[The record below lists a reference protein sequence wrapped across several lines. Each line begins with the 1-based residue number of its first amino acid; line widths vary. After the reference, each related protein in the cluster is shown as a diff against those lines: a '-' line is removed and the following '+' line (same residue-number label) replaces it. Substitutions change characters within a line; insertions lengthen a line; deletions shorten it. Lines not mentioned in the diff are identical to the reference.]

1 MNRLYILLL
10 ALLAAQ
16 FASAAKETWTL
27 TSKDGHSIEVDY
39 IFYDGVQLSF
49 KKVGGMNKI
58 KIDPSLLNE
67 KSWKALQADFS
78 KKAKIDLEVTRRTK
92 TSTDT
97 DRQSY
102 SGYYDTYTHTT
113 KEIEKLNLFYVEVE
127 SSSHFETAL
136 TVEYFIFHKESIEY
150 GRIPAKVS
158 LREPFETVL
167 EKTTAGST
175 YSSSYA
181 GYGTYYRSGSGA
193 TTAEAAVILLDSDGN
208 EINSYA
214 NSTKLMNFTNR
225 IKAKKREEYAKAD
238 GTKKNQKKKKK
249 KKPANNNNKT
259 ID

>member
-1 MNRLYILLL
+1 M
-10 ALLAAQ
+10 LAAQ

-27 TSKDGHSIEVDY
+27 TSKDGRSIEADY

-49 KKVGGMNKI
+49 RKVGGMNKI
-58 KIDPSLLNE
+58 KIDPSLLSDQ
-67 KSWKALQADFS
+67 SWKELQNDFS
-78 KKAKIDLEVTRRTK
+78 KEAKIDLEVTRRTK

-97 DRQSY
+97 DRRSY

-136 TVEYFIFHKESIEY
+136 TVEYFIFHQESIEY

-158 LREPFETVL
+158 LRKPFETVL

-181 GYGTYYRSGSGA
+181 GYGTYYKSGSGA
-193 TTAEAAVILLDSDGN
+193 TTAEAAVILLDTEGN

-214 NSTKLMNFTNR
+214 NSTKLMDFTNR
-225 IKAKKREEYAKAD
+225 IKAKQREAYNKANPP
-238 GTKKNQKKKKK
+238 KKNQAKNKNNKKV
-249 KKPANNNNKT
+249 ANNNNKA
-259 ID
+259 IN